1 MGRKNTVVAAEPAE
15 TSTKERILKIAAQLF
30 STRGFHATG
39 MAELEKATGL
49 ARGALYYH
57 IGSKEELLFEITSRY
72 LRVLIAE
79 GKPLCESDLP
89 AEDKFRQFSAIVMRT
104 IVTHLAEMTVCFREV
119 YSVIGERQ
127 TELLDLHRQY
137 EKLWSQILKAGVSEG
152 TFCTSDSLA
161 VKAILGIHH
170 YSYLWIKPGGPRSP
184 ESIAMFFCDTLLP
197 GLKVEPRPA

>member
-1 MGRKNTVVAAEPAE
+1 MGKKNIAVTVEPTE
-15 TSTKERILKIAAQLF
+15 IGTKERILRIAAELF

-49 ARGALYYH
+49 GRGALYYH

-79 GKPLCESDLP
+79 GIPLCESDLP
-89 AEDKFRQFSAIVMRT
+89 AEDKFRQFSTIVMRT
-104 IVTHLAEMTVCFREV
+104 IVIHLAEMTVCFREV
-119 YSVIGERQ
+119 YSVIGARQ

-152 TFCTSDSLA
+152 TFHTSDSLA

-184 ESIAMFFCDTLLP
+184 ESIAMFFCDTILP
-197 GLKVEPRPA
+197 GLKTAQRQA